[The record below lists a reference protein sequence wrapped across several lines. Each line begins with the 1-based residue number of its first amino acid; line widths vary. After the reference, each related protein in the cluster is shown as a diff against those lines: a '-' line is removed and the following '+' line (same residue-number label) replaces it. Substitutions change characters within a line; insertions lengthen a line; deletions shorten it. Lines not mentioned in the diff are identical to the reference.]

1 MAYLIAVVAIAI
13 ATWYLMLC
21 FLSTFLSSTEL
32 SESNS
37 LLALTVAVMQGYQKL
52 FPAIFAQADFSVAK
66 LIPSPSCVDR
76 ALSCDSEV
84 LVSTLQLL
92 LDTPPDGLMWQQ
104 QVNVWLVKNK
114 SFPILPLEVPYDHI
128 FQGAVTLSNILWL
141 YLTGSKEVIEVALK
155 LVLKVGKSVYQLNAS
170 PS

>member
-1 MAYLIAVVAIAI
+1 
-13 ATWYLMLC
+13 MLWLPIVPNALL
-21 FLSTFLSSTEL
+21 FYAHFTEL

-66 LIPSPSCVDR
+66 LIPSPSCTDE

-92 LDTPPDGLMWQQ
+92 LDAPPDGLMWQQ
-104 QVNVWLVKNK
+104 KVNAWLVEDT
-114 SFPILPLEVPYDHI
+114 SVPMLPLEVPYDHV
-128 FQGAVTLSNILWL
+128 FQGAVTLSNILWF
-141 YLTGSKEVIEVALK
+141 YLTGTKEVTEVALK
-155 LVLKVGKSVYQLNAS
+155 LVLKVGRSGF
-170 PS
+170 